1 MEPIVGALYGVE
13 SALEAG
19 VALAK
24 GILHP
29 TLPLRATLSRITGG
43 PNLPRTGHTLSII
56 KGRAYIYGGESSD
69 AAAAADTDIHVIILP
84 TTDVEE
90 TDYFTVTTKGPGSV
104 PRKNHT
110 ATVVGDDIYIFGGQ
124 PLSSSSSSSESA
136 EPDPPGRIWSF
147 STISSTWRPASDSS
161 GPAQRTGHAA
171 AGTEEPNPQ
180 APKGVDTSLETGIL
194 PQAPPDPADDRM
206 LAEPEPEGSFG
217 TVFIVGGRALAGN
230 DGKGE
235 QLDDAWAFDIRTARW
250 TQLPS
255 LPRPLAKAGLGA
267 TIVGTR
273 LYVVSG
279 GTVGYLDIRRVIE
292 FAAQGNQPT
301 NPEQA
306 SLLGEWQVIETD
318 TADGKAPGPDDGA
331 GLVDVTTGQGRRYLL
346 LLAGGKVY
354 GDEAGAEAPQA
365 KDTIFALQLP
375 PEAESAA
382 AIKDTMRET
391 IKKDTKKHAWA
402 EVEYKYTNERG
413 DVVSEDKARAQQL
426 GMGTRKGA
434 AVAKGSEV
442 DGATVVLWGG
452 MDDEGKVISDGWMVT
467 VDR

>member
-69 AAAAADTDIHVIILP
+69 AAAADTDVHVIVLP

-90 TDYFTVTTKGPGSV
+90 TDYFTVTPKGPNPG

-110 ATVVGDDIYIFGGQ
+110 ATVVGDDIYVFGGQ
-124 PLSSSSSSSESA
+124 PLSSPSSSGST
-136 EPDPPGRIWSF
+136 EPDPPGRVWAF
-147 STISSTWRPASDSS
+147 STISSTWRPAPDSP
-161 GPAQRTGHAA
+161 GPAPRTGHAA
-171 AGTEEPNPQ
+171 AGTEDPNPQ
-180 APKGVDTSLETGIL
+180 APRGWIR
-194 PQAPPDPADDRM
+194 APPDPADDRM

-217 TVFIVGGRALAGN
+217 TVFVVGGRKIVEV
-230 DGKGE
+230 GKEGEGE

-255 LPRPLAKAGLGA
+255 LPRQLVKAELGA
-267 TIVGTR
+267 VVVGTR

-279 GTVGYLDIRRVIE
+279 GVVEYLDIRRVIE

-301 NPEQA
+301 SPEQA
-306 SLLGEWQVIETD
+306 SLLGEWQIIETD
-318 TADGKAPGPDDGA
+318 TADGKAPGPDDGT
-331 GLVDVTTGQGRRYLL
+331 GVVDVTTGQGRRYLL
-346 LLAGGKVY
+346 LLAGGEVSED
-354 GDEAGAEAPQA
+354 GTGAEAGRA

-375 PEAESAA
+375 PEPESAA
-382 AIKDTMRET
+382 ALKDSMRET

-402 EVEYKYTNERG
+402 EVEYKYTDERG
-413 DVVSEDKARAQQL
+413 DVVSGDKASVQQL
-426 GMGTRKGA
+426 SIGARKGA

-452 MDDEGKVISDGWMVT
+452 MDDEGKVMSDGWMVT